1 MTAQTLAQKII
12 ARAAGRDVV
21 APGEIVTCAV
31 DLALMH
37 DSGGPRRVKPML
49 EKLGAKV
56 WDPDKVVVLERWV
69 DEAALK
75 VHAALSRTQPS
86 LTEKFR
92 VGAGQRE
99 DYVYNRTR

>member
-1 MTAQTLAQKII
+1 MSVRLIVTMTT
-12 ARAAGRDVV
+12 
-21 APGEIVTCAV
+21 APGKGAELLQGYQARCAAV
-31 DLALMH
+31 MKEPGCEQFEAFR
-37 DSGGPRRVKPML
+37 SVI
-49 EKLGAKV
+49 
-56 WDPDKVVVLERWV
+56 DPDKVVVLERWV

>member
-1 MTAQTLAQKII
+1 MSVRLIVTMTA
-12 ARAAGRDVV
+12 V
-21 APGEIVTCAV
+21 PGCEQFEAFRS
-31 DLALMH
+31 AM
-37 DSGGPRRVKPML
+37 
-49 EKLGAKV
+49 
-56 WDPDKVVVLERWV
+56 DPDKVVVLERWV